1 MADIFQTGALVA
13 AALASSVGGASAPAS
28 AAPIQLVAEPVGDG
42 VRLQVVGDAASA
54 VEARYSLE
62 VTSDAAAGKNRST
75 QRGTARLQP
84 GTRVILIT
92 MTLGNV
98 SHGNWSAK
106 LLVEPSTREPYQ
118 QIRSSA
124 DTAG

>member
-54 VEARYSLE
+54 VEARYSLD
-62 VTSDAAAGKNRST
+62 VTSDTAAVKNRST
-75 QRGTARLQP
+75 HRGPARLQP
-84 GTRVILIT
+84 GNRGILIT
-92 MTLGNV
+92 MTHRHGSNV
-98 SHGNWSAK
+98 NWTGK
-106 LLVEPSTREPYQ
+106 LLV
-118 QIRSSA
+118 RSGRPA
-124 DTAG
+124 VW